1 MLDNLT
7 HTIDE
12 MCRELL
18 QEYVSNLRSNGHEAT
33 GELANS
39 ATYDLN
45 VSGNAIQITISLA
58 EYWKYVE
65 YGRRPGK
72 FPPPDAILNWITT
85 KGILPTTDSNGK
97 LPTTQS
103 LVFLIGRKIAE
114 HGIEGTHDFEKA
126 QNTILARYE
135 SRLADALTKDYDEL
149 TLQLLEQSTFL
160 TI

>member
-1 MLDNLT
+1 MLEHLT
-7 HTIDE
+7 HTVDE

-18 QEYVSNLRSNGHEAT
+18 QEYVSNLISNGHEAT

-39 ATYDLN
+39 VSYDLN
-45 VSGNAIQITISLA
+45 VQDNIIQITISLA

-72 FPPPDAILNWITT
+72 FPPPDAILNWITA
-85 KGILPTTDSNGK
+85 KGILPTTDSNGR

-103 LVFLIGRKIAE
+103 LAFLIGRKIAE
-114 HGIEGTHDFEKA
+114 RGIEGSHDFEKA
-126 QNTILARYE
+126 QNTILTRYE
-135 SRLADALTKDYDEL
+135 QRLEESLTKDYNEL
-149 TLQLLEQSTFL
+149 TLQLLQQSTFF